1 MVIDTVND
9 VVIGD
14 IGDEIMDTSGVAVRP
29 FWWSKECLQV
39 LGLAAGDSGSDTTA
53 AGDASGD
60 TSSTAA
66 GGSVVTSTGGG
77 DSGTVGAEGPDETG
91 GSEDESASGEG
102 GLSGGWIAL
111 IAVLAVIAVAAL
123 AGLAFMLGAGRRGR
137 GPAEGSAGDVVTS
150 AEAAGTVAAAPV
162 VGQQARTAP
171 AFCSQC
177 GSALSSDAKFCAS
190 CGRPV

>member
-1 MVIDTVND
+1 VVIDTVDD

-14 IGDEIMDTSGVAVRP
+14 IGNEIMNTSGVAVRP

-39 LGLAAGDSGSDTTA
+39 LGLATGDSGSDTTV
-53 AGDASGD
+53 AGDTSGS

-77 DSGTVGAEGPDETG
+77 DSGTAGGEGPDETG
-91 GSEDESASGEG
+91 GFKDESASGEG

-111 IAVLAVIAVAAL
+111 ICVLAIIAVAAL
-123 AGLAFMLGAGRRGR
+123 AGLTFMLGTGRRGR
-137 GPAEGSAGDVVTS
+137 GPIGETAGGLATS
-150 AEAAGTVAAAPV
+150 AEAASTVAA
-162 VGQQARTAP
+162 GTAP

-177 GSALSSDAKFCAS
+177 GSALSSDAKFCAR

>member
-39 LGLAAGDSGSDTTA
+39 LGLATGDSGSDTTA

-77 DSGTVGAEGPDETG
+77 DSG
-91 GSEDESASGEG
+91 SEDESASGEG
-102 GLSGGWIAL
+102 SLSGGWIAL

-150 AEAAGTVAAAPV
+150 TEAPGTVAAAPIV
-162 VGQQARTAP
+162 DQQARTAP

-177 GSALSSDAKFCAS
+177 GSALTSDAKFCAS
-190 CGRPV
+190 CGRPI